1 LTWDRGLEMAKHK
14 AFTVAYQR
22 ESLFLWSA

>member
-1 LTWDRGLEMAKHK
+1 MAKHK